1 MDRVSAAD
9 RLIASVERAVPRLR
23 ALSDAAAAQPPAP
36 GKWSPKEVL
45 GHLIDS
51 ASNNHGRFVRAQFVD
66 DLVFTGY
73 EQEKW
78 VAAQRY
84 ADAQWE
90 ELITLWRGFNLQI
103 ARVMANAPDDVRH
116 TPRAKHNL
124 DEVAWKTVPRDQ
136 PATLEYFMDDYVD
149 HLEHHLGQIFG
160 RDTMSA

>member
-1 MDRVSAAD
+1 VSAAE
-9 RLIASVERAVPRLR
+9 RLAASVERALPRLR
-23 ALSDAAAAQPPAP
+23 AISDAEASAPPAE

-51 ASNNHGRFVRAQFVD
+51 ASNNHGRFVRARWAE
-66 DLVFTGY
+66 DLVFPGY

-84 ADAQWE
+84 ADAAWE
-90 ELITLWRGFNLQI
+90 DLIALWRGFNLHI
-103 ARVMANAPDDVRH
+103 ARVMGNVPEEVAHR
-116 TPRAKHNL
+116 PRGTHNL
-124 DEVAWKTVPRDQ
+124 DQIAWRTVPRHQ
-136 PATLEYFMDDYVD
+136 PVTLDYFMNDYVD